1 MIKITLPIQLIFEVV
16 DGIITNWQGIKSLS
30 LSGHLV
36 SDITI
41 NELGWPYPVIL
52 IILKSLIYLYI

>member
-41 NELGWPYPVIL
+41 NGLEWPYPVIL